1 MRKLYGFY
9 NISYQKYNFLQKGGL
24 LEGEAALF
32 DKSRFFKGE
41 AALFDKNRLLSL
53 FFCRSRQKNSPSPP
67 QKPKKVGK
75 GASKAKR
82 LKTVLEF

>member
-32 DKSRFFKGE
+32 DK
-41 AALFDKNRLLSL
+41 NRLLSL
-53 FFCRSRQKNSPSPP
+53 FFCRSRQKNAPSPP

-82 LKTVLEF
+82 LKIVLEL